1 MIMDNIKFYVTLLL
15 LTTLI
20 TSCEKEEEDNTA
32 NKEKV
37 YEHIN
42 QKDVRADA
50 EGNLYIG
57 DQLVCPFV
65 EVKSG
70 TFYMGAQGRDAS
82 KPNYR
87 ESAQGNEGP
96 VHEVKITKDYLIGQF
111 EVTQA
116 LWRAVMGETDPVV
129 AKWAKYEDLN
139 KDGIMN
145 RHCIDSRYNNPADTS
160 EGDGLGDE
168 MPAYWIDYA
177 DIVEFLSELNK
188 MTGAEYRLPTEA
200 EWEYAANGGHK
211 ATIITNQ
218 LGGTRYHY
226 WAGSDDAEEVCV
238 FGNPNFEFGKPHLE
252 KGGTKAPNELGIY
265 DMSGNVWEWTADYF
279 STSFYKEEK
288 SDINSVDPI
297 CTTPSLFR
305 AIKGGGW
312 ESLSDY
318 CFSNYRGIDCRAYG
332 SNIRCYGFRL
342 AITK

>member
-1 MIMDNIKFYVTLLL
+1 MLTKKLLTAL
-15 LTTLI
+15 LTFATTLI
-20 TSCEKEEEDNTA
+20 TSCENEDEKQTEVP
-32 NKEKV
+32 EKV

-42 QKDVRADA
+42 QQKVTADA
-50 EGNLYIG
+50 EGNLYIN
-57 DQLVCPFV
+57 DQLACAFV
-65 EVKSG
+65 TVQNG

-87 ESAQGNEGP
+87 ENAQGNEGP
-96 VHEVKITKDYLIGQF
+96 VHEVTITKDFLIGKF

-116 LWRAVMGETDPVV
+116 LWRAVMGTTDLTVS
-129 AKWAKYEDLN
+129 KWAPYEDTN
-139 KDGIMN
+139 GDGAMN
-145 RHCIDSRYNNPADTS
+145 RYCVDPRYNNPNDTS
-160 EGDGLGDE
+160 EGDGLDDE
-168 MPAYWIDYA
+168 LPAYWIDYP

-188 MTGAEYRLPTEA
+188 MTGKEYRLPTEA
-200 EWEYAANGGHK
+200 EWEYASNGGHK

-218 LGGTRYHY
+218 AGGTRYHL
-226 WAGSDDAEEVCV
+226 WAGSDDADAVCV
-238 FGNPNFEFGKPHLE
+238 YGNPNFEFGKPHLE
-252 KGGTKAPNELGIY
+252 KGGTKEPNELGLY

-279 STSFYKEEK
+279 STTFYKAEK

-305 AIKGGGW
+305 SIKGGGW

-342 AITK
+342 ALTK